1 MKLVNLDDIIA
12 TFSPEQRAE
21 VERNAEAMILDYQ
34 LHQLREELELS
45 QKQLAE
51 AMGIT
56 QPTLSA
62 IENRGAEIKLS
73 TLKRYVE
80 TMGGKLRIDVELPTG
95 KHVGFNI

>member
-1 MKLVNLDDIIA
+1 MATLEQLLNKL
-12 TFSPEQRAE
+12 SPEQRAE

-56 QPTLSA
+56 QSTLSA

>member
-1 MKLVNLDDIIA
+1 MKLVNLDDIMA

-21 VERNAEAMILDYQ
+21 VESNAEAMILDYQ
-34 LHQLREELELS
+34 LHQLREALELS

>member
-1 MKLVNLDDIIA
+1 MATLEQLLNKL
-12 TFSPEQRAE
+12 SPEQRAE

>member
-1 MKLVNLDDIIA
+1 MANLNDMLTKL
-12 TFSPEQRAE
+12 QK
-21 VERNAEAMILDYQ
+21 ERLARVQKMADEMILDYK

>member
-1 MKLVNLDDIIA
+1 MAKLDDMLA
-12 TFSPEQRAE
+12 KLPEERLQRIQKMADE
-21 VERNAEAMILDYQ
+21 LVLDYQ
-34 LHQLREELELS
+34 LQRLREELELS

-51 AMGIT
+51 AMGIS

-62 IENRGAEIKLS
+62 IENRGSEIKIS

-95 KHVGFNI
+95 RHIGFNV